1 MKKKLIAA
9 LAMLFAV
16 LFLCGSALPDG
27 WYGEGG
33 TEVTLCFDDMPYERP
48 DPAGFRPLA
57 DRLNT
62 VLLSEG
68 GYRRAVALLEELFT
82 RYYSAN
88 TMLTIA
94 DIRSC
99 QDLTDEYWAAEYGA
113 CMSALTEIQQIMEEV
128 YLACGASPYGDRLE
142 REFFGE
148 GFLAEYGED
157 AESTLSENYVNLI
170 EQENEL
176 LMAYRD
182 IVAAPTIDVHGNEV
196 PLSDV
201 LYDVWGQRDYNNL
214 LNAYYEKYN
223 PMLGELYLRLMEVR
237 KAQAAELG
245 YGSCAEMMF
254 DIGFDRDFSVSDGRA
269 FIDSVKRYLL
279 PVYQRCMDEERYAE
293 LMEGYISEEQLY
305 GVLETV
311 AHGLGGEI
319 SQAYDFMRRNELC
332 DLAMNDVKANMS
344 YQTYLD
350 DYDAPFLFV
359 NPYGD
364 RTDIITVTHEFG
376 HYAEAYISYGAYRS
390 MDLAEVY
397 SQTMQ
402 FLSLEKLRGVLG
414 ERGMAELRLLNL
426 YDILDTLI
434 WQSAYAEFEDR
445 AFSMEDPSVE
455 KLNALMDE
463 IGRAYGLSEGDDG
476 FGLTWVDITHFFE
489 QPFYVISYPVS
500 GICAL
505 EIYEHELAD
514 GSGLK
519 DYLRLVDSEEIGLIG
534 AAEEADLQNP
544 LTDARVQDI
553 AAFMEA
559 QFAA

>member
-1 MKKKLIAA
+1 MKKKLTAI
-9 LAMLFAV
+9 LAMLFAA
-16 LFLCGSALPDG
+16 LFLCGSALPNG
-27 WYGEGG
+27 WYSEDGA
-33 TEVTLCFDDMPYERP
+33 EVTLCFKDMPYECP
-48 DPAGFRPLA
+48 DPAAFRALA
-57 DRLNT
+57 DQLHT

-68 GYRRAVALLEELFT
+68 GYRRAVALLGELFT
-82 RYYSAN
+82 RYYSAS

-94 DIRSC
+94 DIHSC
-99 QDLTDEYWAAEYGA
+99 QDLTDETWAAEYGN
-113 CMSALTEIQQIMEEV
+113 CLSALTDIHQIMEEV
-128 YLACGASPYGDRLE
+128 YLDCGASSYGARLE

-148 GFLAEYGED
+148 GFMAEYGED
-157 AESTLSENYVNLI
+157 AESMLSENYVNLV

-176 LMAYRD
+176 LLAYREL
-182 IVAAPTIDVHGNEV
+182 VAAPTINVSGNEV
-196 PLSDV
+196 PLSDA
-201 LYDVWGQRDYNNL
+201 LYDVWGERDYNNL

-223 PMLGELYLRLMEVR
+223 PLLGELYLRLMEVR
-237 KAQAAELG
+237 KAQASELG

-254 DIGFDRDFSVSDGRA
+254 DIGFDRDFGVEEGRA
-269 FIDSVKRYLL
+269 FIDSIRRYLL
-279 PVYQRCMDEERYAE
+279 PVYQNRMDDERQMQ
-293 LMEGYISEEQLY
+293 LMEGYVSEDQLY

-319 SQAYDFMRRNELC
+319 AQAYDFMRRNELC
-332 DLAMNDVKANMS
+332 DLAMSDVKANMS

-359 NPYGD
+359 CPYGD
-364 RTDIITVTHEFG
+364 RTDVITVTHEFG

-397 SQTMQ
+397 SQSMQ
-402 FLSLEKLRGVLG
+402 FLALEKLRGVLG
-414 ERGMAELRLLNL
+414 EYGIAELRMLNL
-426 YDILDTLI
+426 YDILDTLV

-445 AFSMEDPSVE
+445 AFAMEAPSVE

-463 IGRAYGLSEGDDG
+463 IGKEYGLSGGDDG

-514 GSGLK
+514 GSGLD
-519 DYLRLVDSEEIGLIG
+519 DYLRLVDSEEIGILG
-534 AAEEADLQNP
+534 AAEEAGLQNP
-544 LTDARVQDI
+544 LTQARVQDI
-553 AAFMEA
+553 AAFLDREL
-559 QFAA
+559 AA

>member
-1 MKKKLIAA
+1 MKKKLIAI
-9 LAMLFAV
+9 LAMLFAA
-16 LFLCGSALPDG
+16 LFLCGSALPYG
-27 WYGEGG
+27 WYSEDG
-33 TEVTLCFDDMPYERP
+33 TEVILRFDDMPYERP
-48 DPAGFRPLA
+48 DPAIFHALA
-57 DRLNT
+57 GQLDT
-62 VLLSEG
+62 VLRSGG
-68 GYRRAVALLEELFT
+68 GYRKTVALLGELFPA
-82 RYYSAN
+82 YYSAS

-99 QDLTDEYWAAEYGA
+99 QDLTNEYWAAEYGE
-113 CMSALTEIQQIMEEV
+113 CLSALTEIQQIMEDV
-128 YLACGASPYGDRLE
+128 YIACGSSPYGERLE

-148 GFLAEYGED
+148 GFMAEYGED
-157 AESTLSENYVNLI
+157 AESMLSENYVNLI
-170 EQENEL
+170 DQENEL
-176 LMAYRD
+176 LLAYRELL
-182 IVAAPTIDVHGNEV
+182 AAPTINVHGTEV
-196 PLSDV
+196 PLSDA
-201 LYDVWGQRDYNNL
+201 LYDVWGERDYNNL

-223 PMLGELYLRLMEVR
+223 PLLGDLYLRLMEVR
-237 KAQAAELG
+237 KAQAKELG
-245 YGSCAEMMF
+245 YGSFAEMMF
-254 DIGFDRDFSVSDGRA
+254 DIGFDRDFDVAEGRA

-279 PVYQRCMDEERYAE
+279 PVYQNRMDNERQSE
-293 LMEGYISEEQLY
+293 LMEGFVSEDQLY

-319 SQAYDFMRRNELC
+319 AQAYDFMRRNELS
-332 DLAMNDVKANMS
+332 DLAMSDVKANMS

-350 DYDAPFLFV
+350 DYDAPFLFA

-364 RTDIITVTHEFG
+364 RTDVITVTHEFG

-397 SQTMQ
+397 SQSMQ
-402 FLSLEKLRGVLG
+402 FLALEQLRGVLG
-414 ERGMAELRLLNL
+414 EYGTADLRLLNL
-426 YDILDTLI
+426 YDILDTLV

-445 AFSMEDPSVE
+445 AFAMEEPSVE

-463 IGRAYGLSEGDDG
+463 IGKAYGLREGDDG

-519 DYLRLVDSEEIGLIG
+519 DYLRLVDSEEIGIIG
-534 AAEEADLQNP
+534 AAEEAGLQNP

-553 AAFMEA
+553 AAFLDR
-559 QFAA
+559 QLAA